1 MSMAEKNSPPGL
13 MDCGERVE
21 TLIFYDILG
30 LLPLHVSGF
39 QHVYLKL
46 LEEKISLIFRRHP
59 HI

>member
-1 MSMAEKNSPPGL
+1 

>member
-1 MSMAEKNSPPGL
+1 

-21 TLIFYDILG
+21 TLIFYDSLG

-46 LEEKISLIFRRHP
+46 LEEKISLIFHRHP